1 MRPFL
6 VDLSIS
12 DDEIEAEFR
21 TYLSKRRFGDAASN
35 HFAKQFKESVLP
47 RLSGMRDLNEK
58 GSNIEFKR
66 ELKFETHSLVVE
78 LNTTPPTLI
87 GRISKLFGG

>member
-6 VDLSIS
+6 VDLSLS
-12 DDEIEAEFR
+12 DDEVEAGFR
-21 TYLSKRRFGDAASN
+21 NYLSKRRFGDVASS
-35 HFAKQFKESVLP
+35 HFTKQFKESVLP

-58 GSNIEFKR
+58 GSNIELKK
-66 ELKFETHSLVVE
+66 ELNFETYSLVVE
-78 LNTTPPTLI
+78 VNTTPPTLI

>member
-6 VDLSIS
+6 VDLSLS
-12 DDEIEAEFR
+12 DDEVEAGFWN
-21 TYLSKRRFGDAASN
+21 YLSKRRFGDAASS

-47 RLSGMRDLNEK
+47 RLSGMRDLIGK
-58 GSNIEFKR
+58 GSNIEFKK
-66 ELKFETHSLVVE
+66 ELTFETHSLVVE
-78 LNTTPPTLI
+78 LNTTPPTLV

>member
-6 VDLSIS
+6 VDLSKA
-12 DDEIEAEFR
+12 DDEIEAGFR
-21 TYLSKRRFGDAASN
+21 NYLSEHRFGDAASS
-35 HFAKQFKESVLP
+35 HFANQFKESVLP
-47 RLSGMRDLNEK
+47 RLSGMRDLNDK
-58 GSNIEFKR
+58 GSNIEFKK

>member
-6 VDLSIS
+6 VDLSLS
-12 DDEIEAEFR
+12 DDEVAADFLH
-21 TYLSKRRFGDAASN
+21 YLSEKRFGDAALS
-35 HFAKQFKESVLP
+35 HFAKQFQETVLP

-58 GSNIEFKR
+58 GSNIEFRK
-66 ELKFETHSLVVE
+66 ELKSETHVLVVE